1 MKRVVPTLTIAA
13 LAGALLTSGNI
24 VAASASTVTNGTV
37 HVFDYGDGEGLGSTI
52 VLTGAIGDSGSADSI
67 GANGIPQPN
76 STEVKISLVQGS
88 FTISTARLDKKIAS
102 AFNNV
107 EPNARTCSA
116 YLVVTGSTPIVAGT
130 GTGAYTGIR
139 GGFTLTFTFAVI
151 GSKYPSGKHAGQCN
165 NSNNSPSVGQAQFVT
180 GWGTVSF

>member
-1 MKRVVPTLTIAA
+1 MKRVVSTLTIAA
-13 LAGALLTSGNI
+13 LAGALLTTGNTM
-24 VAASASTVTNGTV
+24 AASASTVTNGTV
-37 HVFDYGDGEGLGSTI
+37 HVFDYGDGEGIGSTI

-76 STEVKISLVQGS
+76 SLEVKISLVQGS
-88 FTISTARLDKKIAS
+88 FAISTAGLDKKINS
-102 AFNNV
+102 AFNKV
-107 EPNARTCSA
+107 QPNARTCSA
-116 YLVVTGSTPIVAGT
+116 YIAATGSTPIVAGS

-139 GGFTLTFTFAVI
+139 GGFTLTFTFALI

-165 NSNNSPSVGQAQFVT
+165 NANNSPSVGQAQFVT

>member
-37 HVFDYGDGEGLGSTI
+37 HVFDYGDGEGIGSTI

-67 GANGIPQPN
+67 GANGVPQPN
-76 STEVKISLVQGS
+76 SADVKISLVQGS
-88 FTISTARLDKKIAS
+88 FTINVARLDKKIGS
-102 AFNNV
+102 AFNKV
-107 EPNARTCSA
+107 EPSATTCSA
-116 YLVVTGSTPIVAGT
+116 YIVVTASTPIVAGS
-130 GTGAYTGIR
+130 GTGAYTGIS
-139 GGFTLTFTFAVI
+139 GGFTVTLTIAVI

-165 NSNNSPSVGQAQFVT
+165 NSNNSPSVGQAQIVT
-180 GWGTVSF
+180 GSGTVSF